1 MFVASRIERRSV
13 RYIIVVLC
21 GLEDGKSRPLKGGG
35 RVRVS
40 SPSWWCSTVAEQQL
54 CGVAEDYWEEDF
66 S

>member
-40 SPSWWCSTVAEQQL
+40 SPSWWCRS
-54 CGVAEDYWEEDF
+54 
-66 S
+66 